1 MLDTLTKAIGSE
13 NTFGALI
20 LPASL
25 QIRKLASQLYGRA
38 IGLKLTSQ
46 KTQ

>member
-1 MLDTLTKAIGSE
+1 MLDTLTKDIGSE
-13 NTFGALI
+13 NTFGDLS

-25 QIRKLASQLYGRA
+25 RIRKLVSQLYGRA
-38 IGLKLTSQ
+38 IGLELTSQ